1 MVAVSLLTRLL
12 ICCGVVQLFLIVIND
27 DGDVIDIK
35 SPTFLTS
42 VVVVFTDP
50 SFLPL
55 VLDVGVVV
63 LLLGR

>member
-1 MVAVSLLTRLL
+1 M
-12 ICCGVVQLFLIVIND
+12 FLIVIND
-27 DGDVIDIK
+27 DGDVIAIK
-35 SPTFLTS
+35 SPTFLPS

-55 VLDVGVVV
+55 VLDVVV

>member
-1 MVAVSLLTRLL
+1 MVAVSLLTRLF

-27 DGDVIDIK
+27 DGDVIAIK
-35 SPTFLTS
+35 SPTFLPS

-55 VLDVGVVV
+55 VLDVVV